1 MSEKKEI
8 EIIDTQVE
16 VDAQKR
22 GFMKK
27 MGKYAVV
34 GAGMSVLMTPSESSA
49 NCYKPSCVPKK
60 YKKYIKSDLAP

>member
-22 GFMKK
+22 TFMKK

-34 GAGMSVLMTPSESSA
+34 GAGMSVLMTPTDSSA
-49 NCYKPSCVPKK
+49 NAYGHSIGKYVPSDV
-60 YKKYIKSDLAP
+60 AP